1 MWYGISTIKL
11 IGNLKENI
19 MDTFIH
25 IKIRQKCPPSEL
37 VFEHPSDSSKQLKKT
52 TRIKNEV

>member
-1 MWYGISTIKL
+1 
-11 IGNLKENI
+11 

-25 IKIRQKCPPSEL
+25 IKIRPKCPSEP